1 MCGGVRDCETHTNG
15 FATAEEGRAAFVAWR
30 DAGGQSSHTSVS
42 EWTLQ
47 RDTIITLPEP
57 KRGSSE
63 QCAQFCE
70 EMANCKSWN
79 HSNSGSTCS
88 FSTADELAP
97 CLEERADGL
106 MWTRCGGHILTTGTC
121 GLRAARPITII
132 SAIYGSNCDGSDQTE
147 TLHAA
152 CDGLEICTYRID
164 HHDIGDPCP
173 NIRKTYK
180 VTYMC
185 ADENESRTAQVV
197 GESSGK
203 DLVLD
208 CTKQETNTLTSLGND
223 RCMSNGVLVPL
234 HRENASNTR
243 VSKNECVVTCE
254 ADPNCLAAMSA
265 YDYYCNHFTAADPL
279 VDGIAN
285 GYQRQWECFARSNP
299 DKIVT
304 MQMTAQGW
312 TSTDFDAHKAELAA
326 SLASK
331 LGITDGQV
339 ELSLTPF
346 QRRRLMQT
354 ESLNIYAKIQAK
366 EEEMEAI
373 NSRTS
378 DLEALSRDVS
388 NEIEGVSF
396 EVKNTDVQ
404 AFESSTTNTASATK
418 EDVSLTTFLI
428 AVCCLLVGL
437 GGGSVGYAYWYQP
450 KSAEDAIDAEMG
462 MPKRTPS
469 LKMDISLQK
478 LYDSQSNSNGAGT
491 SALQDGESLAM

>member
-1 MCGGVRDCETHTNG
+1 
-15 FATAEEGRAAFVAWR
+15 
-30 DAGGQSSHTSVS
+30 
-42 EWTLQ
+42 
-47 RDTIITLPEP
+47 
-57 KRGSSE
+57 
-63 QCAQFCE
+63 
-70 EMANCKSWN
+70 
-79 HSNSGSTCS
+79 
-88 FSTADELAP
+88 
-97 CLEERADGL
+97 
-106 MWTRCGGHILTTGTC
+106 
-121 GLRAARPITII
+121 
-132 SAIYGSNCDGSDQTE
+132 
-147 TLHAA
+147 
-152 CDGLEICTYRID
+152 
-164 HHDIGDPCP
+164 
-173 NIRKTYK
+173 
-180 VTYMC
+180 
-185 ADENESRTAQVV
+185 
-197 GESSGK
+197 
-203 DLVLD
+203 
-208 CTKQETNTLTSLGND
+208 
-223 RCMSNGVLVPL
+223 
-234 HRENASNTR
+234 
-243 VSKNECVVTCE
+243 
-254 ADPNCLAAMSA
+254 
-265 YDYYCNHFTAADPL
+265 
-279 VDGIAN
+279 
-285 GYQRQWECFARSNP
+285 
-299 DKIVT
+299 
-304 MQMTAQGW
+304 MTAQGW

-404 AFESSTTNTASATK
+404 AFESSTNTASATK
-418 EDVSLTTFLI
+418 DKDFSLTTFLI

-437 GGGSVGYAYWYQP
+437 GGGSVGYAYCYQP
-450 KSAEDAIDAEMG
+450 KSAEDEIDAEMG